1 VRLARQARQVTA
13 GIPGSIARWCSFVLA
28 AALMDAGDLAAAEA
42 VGAAALAQARDTGDL
57 YNEATLLS
65 RAVILDLEAGRFQDG
80 AAHLRETIQ
89 FDMRTATWGG
99 FSNALDYCGLLCAAT
114 GRPAEAVTVW
124 AAHAAHLGHQD
135 DEDTPAEVRR
145 REGRCA
151 GPGRRSAPAGPAQPN
166 SAARR

>member
-1 VRLARQARQVTA
+1 
-13 GIPGSIARWCSFVLA
+13 
-28 AALMDAGDLAAAEA
+28 M
-42 VGAAALAQARDTGDL
+42 
-57 YNEATLLS
+57 LS
-65 RAVILDLEAGRFQDG
+65 RAVILDLEAGRLQDA

-89 FDMRTATWGG
+89 LDMRTATWGG

-124 AAHAAHLGHQD
+124 AAHAAHLG
-135 DEDTPAEVRR
+135 TKTMRTRPRR
-145 REGRCA
+145 YAAGRGRCA